1 VTFARAPPRARCA
14 RARSRDRNQGVHA
27 LALAL
32 VLAAAPSAN
41 NRVMLMPLVNGEG
54 VSESTADAVTDS
66 VAGELRRIP
75 GLQVLTRKE
84 VSAVLSLD
92 RQKQLLGCQSDS
104 CLAELGGALDVER
117 LITGNVAK
125 LGQSWILHLQLVDAR
140 KVVTLANSDRR
151 KKGGSIDDVLD
162 ELPSMVKELYSGQP
176 AIAAAP
182 PPPPAPAAPPVAP
195 APAPAPAPAKKA
207 LSPRTADVPLE
218 EPPSKLSLVTDGK
231 GHYLAFVAG
240 DTSAG
245 LLSSSDG
252 KAFYLQRVIGSGSD
266 PESFGYSF
274 WEPRV
279 TGQSYASFDFRKG
292 AYKLFCSTE
301 KQITFKPV
309 PEKEAQALLKKAKL
323 YKTRWLRRGYGLA
336 RDDEGVY
343 YYVDQAR
350 EPDDSTDFQLYI
362 GEQGSLVAVDT
373 RVLAHD
379 REGDIFGASDGKL
392 KLSRQKGEAEW
403 IQTGG
408 ARRKLSYLAVE
419 DYAQLIY
426 AKLGVYQGEQLGT
439 PCDPALSP

>member
-1 VTFARAPPRARCA
+1 
-14 RARSRDRNQGVHA
+14 VHA

-84 VSAVLSLD
+84 VTAVLSLD

-140 KVVTLANSDRR
+140 KVATLANSDRR

-162 ELPSMVKELYSGQP
+162 ELPSMVKELFSGQP
-176 AIAAAP
+176 AMAAAP
-182 PPPPAPAAPPVAP
+182 PAPPPAPAAPPP
-195 APAPAPAPAKKA
+195 APTPTPAKKA

-218 EPPSKLSLVTDGK
+218 EVPAKLSLVTDGK

-266 PESFGYSF
+266 PDGFDFTF

-279 TGQSYASFDFRKG
+279 TGQNYASFDFRKG
-292 AYKLFCSTE
+292 AYTLFCSRE
-301 KQITFKPV
+301 KQLTFKPV

-350 EPDDSTDFQLYI
+350 EPDDSTDFQLFI
-362 GEQGSLVAVDT
+362 GEQGSLVPVDT

-379 REGDIFGASDGKL
+379 WEADIFGAPDGKL
-392 KLSRQKGEAEW
+392 KLSRQKREAEW

-426 AKLGVYQGEQLGT
+426 AKLGVYKGEQLGT
-439 PCDPALSP
+439 PCDPALGQ